1 MKSKLNVLGFS
12 IGTMLIVAGFGI
24 SELFNFAGKKGIVLA
39 LYLSGIMIVGFMAQR
54 IFSAKSIEQDEE
66 TKRECDDERN
76 IMIREKAS
84 YNVNCI
90 NIVLLGIAVVVFAS
104 LNYKVPAIITMV
116 ILVADVII
124 FIVSS
129 KILEKRY

>member
-12 IGTMLIVAGFGI
+12 IGTMLIVAAFSI

-76 IMIREKAS
+76 SMIREKA
-84 YNVNCI
+84 
-90 NIVLLGIAVVVFAS
+90 
-104 LNYKVPAIITMV
+104 
-116 ILVADVII
+116 
-124 FIVSS
+124 
-129 KILEKRY
+129 